1 MLTINTSAMKN
12 ILMTLIV
19 CNTIFI
25 SAQTIPVEGYVDYK
39 YDIPDGAYIKD
50 VNNVLDKF
58 VGTWTGT
65 YDQKNY
71 SFFVTKVK
79 MYFDYVKFTEDILL
93 MRYTITDAGG
103 NTIEDTTK
111 LPDDHELVIEGQYMD
126 EGGKYVL
133 DYIGREFFCGQ
144 GGDVLIGMM
153 EGSNN
158 TQMFLT
164 VFGSETWP
172 SCTTGYAEPL
182 LPYKKNYVVLTKQ

>member
-1 MLTINTSAMKN
+1 MKLF
-12 ILMTLIV
+12 ISLIV
-19 CNTIFI
+19 LIF
-25 SAQTIPVEGYVDYK
+25 SLSGKSQTIPIQNMYKHKGYSEGT
-39 YDIPDGAYIKD
+39 YIKD
-50 VNNVLDKF
+50 VNNVLDKY
-58 VGTWTGT
+58 VGTWKGT
-65 YDQKNY
+65 YDDKSY
-71 SFFVTKVK
+71 IFYVTKLTNN
-79 MYFDYVKFTEDILL
+79 YNNFIQLTFDLL
-93 MRYTITDAGG
+93 LVRYTITDAGG

-164 VFGSETWP
+164 VFGSETWL

>member
-1 MLTINTSAMKN
+1 MKLF
-12 ILMTLIV
+12 ISLIV
-19 CNTIFI
+19 LIF
-25 SAQTIPVEGYVDYK
+25 SLSGKSQTIPVEGYVDYK
-39 YDIPDGAYIKD
+39 YEFSDWAYIKD

-71 SFFVTKVK
+71 SFFVTKIKQELTHVK
-79 MYFDYVKFTEDILL
+79 LREDILL

-111 LPDDHELVIEGQYMD
+111 LPDDHELVIDGQYMD

-133 DYIGREFFCGQ
+133 HYAGREFSCGQ

-164 VFGSETWP
+164 VFGSETWL